1 VKPDNRDE
9 ERLLISRVQS
19 GDFAALEMLYESY
32 NRQAF
37 GLALR
42 ILNSPEA
49 AEDAVQDVFLRF
61 WKTPSHFDPQ
71 KGRFITWL
79 LGVVHNQCIDQL
91 RRKSNNSVSLD
102 REENQEHF
110 SYLADDGPPVEEE
123 VWLIIQRGI
132 VRQALDK
139 LPTEQRR
146 LIELAYFKGLTRQ
159 EIATTTGQPLS
170 TVKHRIQQGLLKL
183 KDMMQAMEVEPG
195 V

>member
-1 VKPDNRDE
+1 MKPDNREE
-9 ERLLISRVQS
+9 ERLLVLKVQS
-19 GDFAALEMLYESY
+19 GDFNALEKLYELY

-61 WKTPSHFDPQ
+61 WKQPSHFDPQ

-91 RRKSNNSVSLD
+91 RRKSNNSLSLD
-102 REENQEHF
+102 REETQEHF
-110 SYLADDGPPVEEE
+110 SYLADNGPAVEEE
-123 VWLIIQRGI
+123 VWLVIQRGI
-132 VRQALDK
+132 VRQALDR
-139 LPTEQRR
+139 LPAEQRH

-159 EIATTTGQPLS
+159 EIANKTGQPLS